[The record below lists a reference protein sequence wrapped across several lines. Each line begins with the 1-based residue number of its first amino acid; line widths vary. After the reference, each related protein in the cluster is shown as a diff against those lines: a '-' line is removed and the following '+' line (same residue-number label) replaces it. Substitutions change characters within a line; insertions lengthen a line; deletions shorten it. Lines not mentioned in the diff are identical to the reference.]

1 MPGKGDA
8 EVSGTIGRIITRM
21 VLTTAVF
28 AAPGCNSAHTE
39 SIAEPNQT
47 IISTHKEII
56 QLKRRPDYFSG
67 EVRRQYLIRQASEMM
82 RKDAPES
89 TRVFYRSPEE
99 KNMSFSIGDTR
110 DGYLINGQPLPAPSL
125 LLRQLP
131 VQYERGIAY
140 GTPNLITI
148 LVDTA
153 RTMQKKY
160 PGTIMYL
167 GNMGLREG
175 GDIPYSVSHNSGRDA
190 DIAFYL
196 KDENGKFANPRN
208 MYKMSAHLQARSPDG
223 VYTFDLEKNTTLVE
237 TLLTHPKI
245 HVQFIFLAK
254 HLRTAIQRE
263 LVRREASEELLAR
276 FEETVQVQA
285 AHNDHLHIRI
295 YCSNEDICAG
305 CIDKSIIHEWQEDP
319 LPKRDKCIAKH
330 AATLGSKKST
340 PIQMASA
347 LQRLSLLGA
356 AGEHKSKVL
365 KLIAHEDADVRNAA
379 LIAAQ
384 TLDSSVVPALAARFD
399 AETDPVVRQ
408 TLFETL
414 ARFDCAETRA
424 AFDTQLQSDNLAP
437 QNLETLL
444 RYIAH
449 HPHQDH
455 LEPLIGMLRRNIQR
469 LPADNQPVI
478 DTISTVANRVFCTTT
493 LQDSCLAEIE
503 SWYSSH
509 AELPRNQWLIEGFKA
524 AGYRVIGLMNSDI
537 PVLLDAIDGPR
548 PVSINAQLVLK
559 KLGKL
564 DKDSLDWSAADAK
577 WHYTKHFKRHSKKY
591 KIDLSDR
598 DEKGNK
604 IAKEKPKTKRK

>member
-1 MPGKGDA
+1 
-8 EVSGTIGRIITRM
+8 
-21 VLTTAVF
+21 
-28 AAPGCNSAHTE
+28 
-39 SIAEPNQT
+39 
-47 IISTHKEII
+47 
-56 QLKRRPDYFSG
+56 
-67 EVRRQYLIRQASEMM
+67 MM
-82 RKDAPES
+82 RKDAPEPE
-89 TRVFYRSPEE
+89 RLFYRLPEE

-167 GNMGLREG
+167 GNMGKREG

-285 AHNDHLHIRI
+285 AHNDHFHIRI

-305 CIDKSIIHEWQEDP
+305 CFDKSIIHEWQEDP
-319 LPKRDKCIAKH
+319 LPKRDKCISKH
-330 AATLGSKKST
+330 VATIGSKKST
-340 PIQMASA
+340 AIQIAAA
-347 LQRLSLLGA
+347 LQRLALLGA

-365 KLIAHEDADVRNAA
+365 KMIAHEDASVRNAA
-379 LIAAQ
+379 LLAAQ
-384 TLDSSVVPALAARFD
+384 TLDSSVVPTLAARFD
-399 AETDPVVRQ
+399 AETDPTVRQ

-414 ARFDCAETRA
+414 AKFDTAETRN
-424 AFDTQLQSDNLAP
+424 AFNLQLESDELTP
-437 QNLETLL
+437 QNRETILK
-444 RYIAH
+444 YIAH
-449 HPHQDH
+449 HPHQEH
-455 LEPLIGMLRRNIQR
+455 FQPLVGVLRRNLQST
-469 LPADNQPVI
+469 PADIQPVI
-478 DTISTVANRVFCTTT
+478 DDISTVANRVFCSATV
-493 LQDSCLAEIE
+493 QESCLEEIE
-503 SWYSSH
+503 TWYSAHS
-509 AELPRNQWLIEGFKA
+509 ESSRTQWLIDGFRK
-524 AGYRVIGLMNSDI
+524 AGYRVVGLQNSDI

-548 PVSINAQLVLK
+548 PISVNAQLVLK

-564 DKDSLDWSAADAK
+564 DKDSLDWSTEDAR
-577 WHYTKHFKRHSKKY
+577 WYYTKFFKRHSKKY

-598 DEKGNK
+598 DEKGIK
-604 IAKEKPKTKRK
+604 TEKEKPKKSKRK

>member
-1 MPGKGDA
+1 MRSLFGCF
-8 EVSGTIGRIITRM
+8 VTRT
-21 VLTTAVF
+21 VLTLALF
-28 AAPGCNSAHTE
+28 SAPGCGSGYTE
-39 SIAEPNQT
+39 SLAEADQS

-67 EVRRQYLIRQASEMM
+67 ELRRQYLIRQASEIM
-82 RKDAPES
+82 RKNAPEPS
-89 TRVFYRSPEE
+89 RTFYRTPEE

-140 GTPNLITI
+140 GTPNLIKI

-196 KDENGKFANPRN
+196 LDEKGKFANPQN
-208 MYKMSAHLQARSPDG
+208 MYKQSVHLQARTPEG

-254 HLRTAIQRE
+254 HLRNAIQRE
-263 LVRREASEELLAR
+263 LVQRGASEELLAK

-285 AHNDHLHIRI
+285 AHNDHFHIRI

-305 CIDKSIIHEWQEDP
+305 CFDKSLIHEWQEDP
-319 LPKRDKCIAKH
+319 EPKRARCISKHVSTIGSDKSSAIQIA
-330 AATLGSKKST
+330 A
-340 PIQMASA
+340 A
-347 LQRLSLLGA
+347 LQRLALLGA
-356 AGEHKSKVL
+356 APDHQSKVL
-365 KLIAHEDADVRNAA
+365 KMVTHEDANVRNAA
-379 LIAAQ
+379 LLAAQ
-384 TLDSSVVPALAARFD
+384 TLDSSVVSALVPRFE
-399 AETDPVVRQ
+399 AESDPVVRQ

-414 ARFDCAETRA
+414 AKFDCADTRT
-424 AFDTQLQSDNLAP
+424 AFNAQLANPDLEP
-437 QNLETLL
+437 QNLETIL
-444 RYIAH
+444 RYITH
-449 HPHQDH
+449 HPHEDH
-455 LEPLIGMLRRNIQR
+455 LKPLIEVMRKRVDMR
-469 LPADNQPVI
+469 STPAETQPIV
-478 DTISTVANRVFCTTT
+478 DSISTIANRVLCSFTV
-493 LQDSCLAEIE
+493 QESCLEEIETWYSKHAEI
-503 SWYSSH
+503 S
-509 AELPRNQWLIEGFKA
+509 RNQWLIEGFKKS
-524 AGYRVIGLMNSDI
+524 GYKVVGLQNSDI
-537 PVLLDAIDGPR
+537 PVLLNAIDGPR
-548 PVSINAQLVLK
+548 PISVNAQLVLK

-564 DKDSLDWSAADAK
+564 EQNSLDWSKEDAK
-577 WHYTKHFKRHSKKY
+577 WHYTKYFKRHSKKY

-598 DEKGNK
+598 DEKGNPVDNSK
-604 IAKEKPKTKRK
+604 SKSKK